1 MLRIVRYIILIFA
14 ISFTIKLLFN
24 IFYYE
29 SVIESF
35 QYTPMYANMD
45 PIAALQ
51 ISTFGN
57 IVASIIGWK
66 MFFSKK
72 WKEVSLEG
80 IY

>member
-1 MLRIVRYIILIFA
+1 MLRIVRYIILFFA
-14 ISFTIKLLFN
+14 ISLTIKLLFN

-29 SVIESF
+29 LVIESF
-35 QYTPMYANMD
+35 QYIPLYANMN

-57 IVASIIGWK
+57 IVTSIIGWK
-66 MFFSKK
+66 LFFSKK
-72 WKEVSLEG
+72 WKEVRLAG

>member
-1 MLRIVRYIILIFA
+1 MLRIVRYIILFFA
-14 ISFTIKLLFN
+14 ISFTIKLLCN

-29 SVIESF
+29 LVIESF
-35 QYTPMYANMD
+35 RYTPIYANKD

-72 WKEVSLEG
+72 WK
-80 IY
+80 